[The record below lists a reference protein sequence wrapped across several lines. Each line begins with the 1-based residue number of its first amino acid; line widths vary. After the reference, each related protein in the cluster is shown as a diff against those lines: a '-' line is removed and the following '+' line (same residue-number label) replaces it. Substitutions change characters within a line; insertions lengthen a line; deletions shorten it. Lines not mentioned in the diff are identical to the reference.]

1 MSWSMS
7 RVRPGVRVRL
17 DMAGEGGQQ
26 GACTMMSTAVTESVE
41 GTLGTVP
48 YLHVGTDAGKQKAK
62 LNYNMKD
69 VQQAMFVTF
78 YKLRKK
84 SLQH

>member
-1 MSWSMS
+1 LSWRESRKASMSWSMS

-48 YLHVGTDAGKQKAK
+48 YLHVGTDAGK
-62 LNYNMKD
+62 
-69 VQQAMFVTF
+69 
-78 YKLRKK
+78 
-84 SLQH
+84 

>member
-48 YLHVGTDAGKQKAK
+48 YLHVGTDAGK
-62 LNYNMKD
+62 
-69 VQQAMFVTF
+69 
-78 YKLRKK
+78 
-84 SLQH
+84 